1 VSFPTANADLVF
13 VQIVSEEAERG
24 HCKEGFQQ
32 LQEGSVLERFEANPN
47 KLWRG
52 KKTDRKAE

>member
-13 VQIVSEEAERG
+13 VQIASEEAERG

-32 LQEGSVLERFEANPN
+32 LQEGSILERFEANPK
-47 KLWRG
+47 KL
-52 KKTDRKAE
+52 